1 MRSRHHSI
9 RHRLLI
15 VLLLL
20 ISITWICVGVMVYRD
35 AEHEVEEV
43 YDANLSQTGRM
54 LLGLLKHEA
63 EEGEEDVIGEI
74 SMIGQVEHPYE
85 FKIAMR
91 VRYADGS
98 EALRTLGSP
107 PFQDDV
113 PEGFGTYVLDGDT
126 WRLFSLT
133 DITTGIRV
141 QTGHILEVR
150 QELVEYILRR
160 SLSSLIVGLPTFGLF
175 IWWAVGRGLRPLER
189 VARKVGEA
197 DPESLLPINDDN
209 VPVEVTPLIDAI
221 NRLFT
226 RLRLALEKERRF
238 TEDAAHELRT
248 PLAALKIQAQVARRS
263 ESDEQRHNAIGKI
276 VEGVNRVT
284 HLVGQLLTLARADA
298 GDANNIRGNKADLY
312 QVAQEAIVPFA
323 AGAIKRN
330 IELSLDT
337 NPSVFLVAGDEVI
350 LGIMIRNLV
359 DNALKYSPDGGYVHV
374 QLAHDGAGVELVVSD
389 NGPGIPDAQ
398 MDIVFERFHRGYET
412 TVTGSGL
419 GLSIVKRICDLHD
432 ATIHM
437 SRTAKEYGLEVKVH
451 FNQPMVQ

>member
-189 VARKVGEA
+189 VARKVGNT
-197 DPESLLPINDDN
+197 SNK
-209 VPVEVTPLIDAI
+209 
-221 NRLFT
+221 LFQ
-226 RLRLALEKERRF
+226 F
-238 TEDAAHELRT
+238 
-248 PLAALKIQAQVARRS
+248 
-263 ESDEQRHNAIGKI
+263 
-276 VEGVNRVT
+276 
-284 HLVGQLLTLARADA
+284 
-298 GDANNIRGNKADLY
+298 
-312 QVAQEAIVPFA
+312 
-323 AGAIKRN
+323 
-330 IELSLDT
+330 
-337 NPSVFLVAGDEVI
+337 
-350 LGIMIRNLV
+350 
-359 DNALKYSPDGGYVHV
+359 
-374 QLAHDGAGVELVVSD
+374 
-389 NGPGIPDAQ
+389 
-398 MDIVFERFHRGYET
+398 
-412 TVTGSGL
+412 
-419 GLSIVKRICDLHD
+419 
-432 ATIHM
+432 
-437 SRTAKEYGLEVKVH
+437 SR
-451 FNQPMVQ
+451 